1 MSDDLNPEKRPVP
14 DEHSG
19 VDPES
24 LGANENLPPAPE
36 VEQQISVEMP
46 EHKPTVTYWILGLT
60 IFVFLFQNFGGLV
73 LNKLG
78 LWDGCPNF
86 LINQA
91 YSNDIPICYGMKVN
105 LYISELGEWWRL
117 FTPMLLHGGLMHIVF
132 NMYALRILGV
142 SLEKFYGHWQF
153 LLLYIVSGFAGNVAS
168 FVFTVSP
175 SLGASTAIFGLI
187 GAQGVFAYHN
197 RAVFGKL
204 AEKALR
210 DIVMLALLN
219 LAIGYSL
226 PGIDNWGHVGGLI
239 GGIAVAWYGGP
250 MFKFEGVRPKL
261 ALVNQRDYS
270 KIVFAGLSV
279 FLVFAAI
286 AGGVIAQ

>member
-1 MSDDLNPEKRPVP
+1 
-14 DEHSG
+14 G
-19 VDPES
+19 
-24 LGANENLPPAPE
+24 
-36 VEQQISVEMP
+36 I
-46 EHKPTVTYWILGLT
+46 TV
-60 IFVFLFQNFGGLV
+60 FVFLLQLAGPIFLAA
-73 LNKLG
+73 G
-78 LWDGCPNF
+78 LWEGCPY
-86 LINQA
+86 LWIHEA
-91 YSNDIPICYGMKVN
+91 YSNDIPVCYGMKVN
-105 LYISELGEWWRL
+105 FNISEMGEWWRL
-117 FTPMLLHGGLMHIVF
+117 FTPMLLHGSLMHIAF

-187 GAQGVFAYHN
+187 GAQGVFAYQN
-197 RAVFGKL
+197 RAVFGKF

-226 PGIDNWGHVGGLI
+226 AGIDNWGHVGGLI
-239 GGIAVAWYGGP
+239 GGIVVAWYGGP

-261 ALVNQRDYS
+261 ALVNQRDNS
-270 KIVFAGLSV
+270 KIVFAGLAV
-279 FLVFAAI
+279 MTLFAAI